1 MTINVTSLKKQ
12 KWGVSISLSLVV
24 PLLALT
30 GTAVAADTEIKAAE
44 PLQEVV
50 VISSR
55 YPVPLSDV
63 VGSVHSIS
71 SAEIEERMVGDLHSL
86 LATTVGVSVNR
97 RQAYGRTYNDGVSIR
112 GLGGK
117 RVNILIDGIRIADA
131 YTGYGR
137 DVIDISLLKQVEI
150 LKGPSSALYGSDG
163 LAGVVSY
170 ITKDPADLATKG
182 SPYTSLRTHYDS
194 ATSSNKIGLLT
205 AIAGD
210 KLDGLI
216 QIAKQE
222 INETQLHS
230 EADLTPNPMDGH
242 QDTLFGKLKYNI
254 SATSALAF
262 TADIQRWEGDWDF
275 QTDIG
280 MSFFPTIVNT
290 SESIGADKGSRDRFS
305 LDYTYESETL
315 LADEG
320 KISLYSQATD
330 QSQVTNKQT
339 QTFGAGLEARPTAM
353 AKEFQNYQFN
363 QKIEGISVEYFK
375 SLTSD
380 NGRAHQIVYGAELE
394 QIEVMRPR
402 YKTSMDLSTG
412 AIISTFGGDV
422 YPNKTFPD
430 TKTRRTG
437 IFVNDRITLTDRATI
452 VFGLRYDEYK
462 LSPSSDAL
470 FANSNVAMNALAKI
484 DDGAL
489 STKFGF
495 LYDLS
500 DQVSVFAQY
509 AEGFRSPDYES
520 ANLTFTNFAYYYSV
534 APNAN
539 LESEESAG
547 FELGIRGNHRDLA
560 WALTTYQ
567 TDYKQFIETALTGAT
582 SQGISIYQYVNKDDV
597 KIQGLEF
604 EVQKTLSKNIIAK
617 VSANRTYGESKGEK
631 LTTINP
637 SEGILSLKWISDS
650 GKLSIMGIT
659 TMVASG
665 PSDLAPNC
673 GRSGCSQL
681 LELPGRVTS
690 DIFLDYQLTEKLG
703 AKIGVTNLTDV
714 KYSEWS
720 AVNGKLASDPNLDLF
735 LQPGREFSAALRYT
749 F

>member
-1 MTINVTSLKKQ
+1 MIINVTALKKR
-12 KWGVSISLSLVV
+12 KWGLSISLSLVL
-24 PLLALT
+24 PLLAVIGTSAVAETETKLT
-30 GTAVAADTEIKAAE
+30 GN
-44 PLQEVV
+44 LQEVV

-55 YPVPLSDV
+55 YPVLLSDV

-71 SAEIEERMVGDLHSL
+71 SAEIEERMVDDLHSL
-86 LATTVGVSVNR
+86 LATTVGISVNR
-97 RQAYGRTYNDGVSIR
+97 RQAYGRTYNDGVTIR

-117 RVNILIDGIRIADA
+117 RVNILLDGIRIADA

-137 DVIDISLLKQVEI
+137 DVVDVSLLKQVEI

-170 ITKDPADLATKG
+170 ITKDPADLATKD
-182 SPYTSLRTHYDS
+182 SPYISLRTHYDS

-205 AIAGD
+205 ALAGD
-210 KLDGLI
+210 RLNGLL

-222 INETQLHS
+222 MNNTYLHS
-230 EADLTPNPMDGH
+230 DAELTPNPMDGH
-242 QDTLFGKLKYNI
+242 QETLFGKLKYNI
-254 SATSALAF
+254 SDTSALTF
-262 TADIQRWEGDWDF
+262 TADIQRWEGDWDL

-280 MSFFPTIVNT
+280 MSFFPAIVNT
-290 SESIGADKGSRDRFS
+290 AESIGTDNGNRDRFS
-305 LDYTYESETL
+305 LDYTYESEAP
-315 LADEG
+315 LADKG

-330 QSQVTNKQT
+330 QSQITNKQT
-339 QTFGAGLEARPTAM
+339 LTFGGGLEARPTAM
-353 AKEFQNYQFN
+353 AKEFRDYQFN
-363 QKIEGISVEYFK
+363 QQIEGISVEYFK

-380 NGRAHQIVYGAELE
+380 TGRTHQIVYGAELE

-402 YKTSMDLSTG
+402 YKKSLDLSTG
-412 AIISTFGGDV
+412 ATTSIFGGDV

-430 TKTRRTG
+430 TKTSRTG

-462 LSPSSDAL
+462 LSPTSDAL
-470 FANSNVAMNALAKI
+470 FNNSNVAMNALAEIK
-484 DDGAL
+484 DGAI

-495 LYDLS
+495 LYDLT

-547 FELGIRGNHRDLA
+547 FELGLRGNHRDLA

-567 TDYKQFIETALTGAT
+567 TDYKDFIETALTGAT
-582 SQGISIYQYVNKDDV
+582 QQGISIYQYVNKDDV
-597 KIQGLEF
+597 TIQGLEF
-604 EVQKTLSKNIIAK
+604 EVQKTFSKNIIAK
-617 VSANRTYGESKGEK
+617 VSLNRTYGDSKGEK
-631 LTTINP
+631 LTSIDP
-637 SEGILSLKWISDS
+637 SEGVLSLKWISDS
-650 GKLSIMGIT
+650 GKLSIMGIA

-665 PSDLAPNC
+665 PSELDPTC
-673 GRSGCSQL
+673 GRGGCNSL
-681 LELPGRVTS
+681 LELPGRVTH
-690 DIFLDYQLTEKLG
+690 DIFIDYQLTDKLG

-735 LQPGREFSAALRYT
+735 LQSGREFSAALRYT